1 MPFNDLREFI
11 AFLET
16 RGQLLRTGKPVDLKF
31 EISSYIRKTSDVQG
45 PALLFDNVNNSSIPV
60 LGGVFA
66 TRERAFLALE
76 TSNADYVHKF
86 QNALDHLIAPK
97 LVTEAPCKEVIYTGK
112 DVDLAKLQ

>member
-16 RGQLLRTGKPVDLKF
+16 RGQLLRTRKPVDLKF

-66 TRERAFLALE
+66 TRERALLALE

-86 QNALDHLIAPK
+86 QNALDRR
-97 LVTEAPCKEVIYTGK
+97 YRK
-112 DVDLAKLQ
+112 DG